1 MDSNQSPPVDPN
13 TQPDS
18 EPQLQ
23 VVVHA
28 GPLAG
33 KGYLFNG
40 DVITFGRDP
49 DNNDIAWQD
58 GQVSRNHARLTRRSG
73 QLILEDLGSTNGT
86 LVNGKPISAPHILQP
101 ADIISIGSS
110 VFGVK
115 GFAAPQTV
123 AITQISPRL
132 ADLTAVPAASSPPP
146 PHKQAAPRPTPPPQ
160 PKQSRAGGPRMS
172 MLAIAGAVVLILIIL
187 GLAATTAYFLLQGRN
202 TAETRI
208 PVVVITAPVDGSQV
222 TTGQPVTVQATASD
236 PSGVVRM
243 ELWVSGAKM
252 AETASPVAQG
262 QPTLT
267 GSMQWTPQ
275 APGSYT
281 LEVKAFNAANR
292 VNEPRT
298 VTVNAAAGASTAT
311 PTATP
316 QPGTP
321 TATVPTA
328 PMLTALTD
336 LNVRIGPGT
345 FYDLIGLL
353 PAGGVAEISGRDDT
367 RQWWQIKTE
376 LGPEGR
382 AWVIADPQFSK
393 TVNTANVPVVPA
405 PPTPTGT
412 PTDTPTAT
420 ASPSS
425 TPTATG
431 TSTPAPPTHT
441 PTITPSPTP
450 SEQVQFVIEPTKIES
465 GDCVQVGWN
474 VTGVKEVYYQGQGV
488 AGQELRT
495 ECPVQTTTYTL
506 RVVKLDNSDEQKQIT
521 VEVTNPL
528 KSSGSV
534 SLNLGGSI
542 DFDNGS
548 VPGNDFTWREDG
560 EFRWF
565 EALSGASVAP
575 QGIHN
580 SLDALSLDTCK
591 AANYGQFTYLDG
603 SDVIINPANELTD
616 GRTACFK
623 TTEGSF
629 GKMRFP
635 QYNTGAILVEWQTWR

>member
-1 MDSNQSPPVDPN
+1 MESNSSPTVDPN
-13 TQPDS
+13 NQPDS

-23 VVVHA
+23 IVVHA

-40 DVITFGRDP
+40 DLITFGRDP
-49 DNNDIAWQD
+49 ENDIAWQD
-58 GQVSRNHARLTRRSG
+58 GQVSRHHARLARRAG

-86 LVNGKPISAPHILQP
+86 LVNGKPISGPHILQP

-132 ADLTAVPAASSPPP
+132 GELPPAPAAAPASRP
-146 PHKQAAPRPTPPPQ
+146 KQAGRRPKPTPPPT
-160 PKQSRAGGPRMS
+160 PKQRRASRPGMS
-172 MLAIAGAVVLILIIL
+172 ALAIAGVVALVLIIL
-187 GLAATTAYFLLQGRN
+187 GMAAVTAYFLLQGRN
-202 TAETRI
+202 AAETQI
-208 PVVVITAPVDGSQV
+208 PVVVITAPVEGSQV
-222 TTGQPVTVQATASD
+222 TPGQPVTVQATASD
-236 PSGVVRM
+236 PSGVRRM
-243 ELWVSGAKM
+243 ELWVSGAKI
-252 AETASPVAQG
+252 AETASPVSQG

-281 LEVKAFNAANR
+281 LEVKAYNVANR
-292 VNEPRT
+292 VNEPRS

-311 PTATP
+311 PTSTP
-316 QPGTP
+316 EPGTP
-321 TATVPTA
+321 TPTVPTS

-336 LNVRIGPGT
+336 LNVRVGPGT
-345 FYDLIGLL
+345 LYDLIGLL
-353 PAGGVAEISGRDDT
+353 PAGGKAEITGRDET
-367 RQWWQIKTE
+367 REWWQIKTQ

-382 AWVIADPQFSK
+382 AWVIANPEFSE
-393 TVNTANVPVVPA
+393 TINTDALPVVPA

-420 ASPSS
+420 A
-425 TPTATG
+425 TPTNTPPA
-431 TSTPAPPTHT
+431 TSTPAPPTNT
-441 PTITPSPTP
+441 PTSTASPTP
-450 SEQVQFVIEPTKIES
+450 SQQIQFLIEPTKIKS
-465 GDCVQVGWN
+465 GECVQVGWN

-488 AGQELRT
+488 AGQDRRT
-495 ECPVQTTTYTL
+495 ECPTQTTTFTL
-506 RVVKLDNSDEQKQIT
+506 RVVKQDNSEEQKQIT

-528 KSSGSV
+528 ASSGSV

-542 DFDNGS
+542 DFDNGA
-548 VPGNDFTWREDG
+548 VPGNDFIWQENG

-565 EALSGASVAP
+565 EALSGAALAP
-575 QGIHN
+575 QGIRS
-580 SLDALSLDTCK
+580 SLDGLSLDTCK
-591 AANYGQFTYLDG
+591 AADYNDFTYLDG

-616 GRTACFK
+616 GRTACYK
-623 TTEGSF
+623 TTDGRF

-635 QYNTGAILVEWQTWR
+635 QYSTGAIIVEWQTWQ